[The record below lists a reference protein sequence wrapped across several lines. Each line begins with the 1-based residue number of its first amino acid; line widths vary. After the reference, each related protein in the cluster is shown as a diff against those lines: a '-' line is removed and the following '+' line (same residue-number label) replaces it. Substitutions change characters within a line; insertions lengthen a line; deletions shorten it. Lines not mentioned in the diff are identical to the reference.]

1 MIAPIAAGDVAG
13 LTCYLLP
20 DDIRALVLPSEPD
33 GSRRTTRLLE
43 VAAQATPIQVITQQ
57 GGCVAYDAVELMALA
72 DDLDV
77 VRLGVGA
84 LTLDVDRRA

>member
-1 MIAPIAAGDVAG
+1 MIAPIAAGEVAG

-20 DDIRALVLPSEPD
+20 GDVRAIVLPSEPD
-33 GSRRTTRLLE
+33 GSRQTARLLE
-43 VAAQATPIQVITQQ
+43 VAARATPIEVITRQ

-84 LTLDVDRRA
+84 LTLDVDRRS